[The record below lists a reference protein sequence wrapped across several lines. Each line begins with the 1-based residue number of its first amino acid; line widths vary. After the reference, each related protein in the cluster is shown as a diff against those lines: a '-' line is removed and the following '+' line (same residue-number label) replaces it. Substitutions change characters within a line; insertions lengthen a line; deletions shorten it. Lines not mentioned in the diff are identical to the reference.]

1 MKNGMLTIFRKEL
14 ARFFGDKRTA
24 LGTILLPGILIF
36 AVYTFMGSA
45 LSDQFS
51 VDEDFVPTIQAINL
65 PDSVAALAGQA
76 GLDIQAAEGTDQ
88 SKTLIQEQELDLL
101 AVFPEGF
108 DNQVA
113 AYEVSSGAPAPA
125 VELYY
130 NSASVDSSAAYEMLY
145 ALLDGYESSLS
156 NKFDIN
162 SGSGSYDLATDADT
176 AGTFL
181 SSMMPML
188 LMIFLFSGCMST
200 APESIAGEKERGTI
214 ATLLI
219 TPLRRRDLAL
229 GKICALSIIAL
240 LSGLSS
246 TVGTLLSMPTL
257 MQMEGN
263 VGAAYTPVHYLALC
277 LIILSTVLFIVA
289 CISLISAFAKT
300 IKEAQTYV
308 TPLMILS
315 MVVGVTA
322 MFGGGASAQLWAYF
336 IPFYNSVQV
345 MVGIFA
351 LELNWTYLLIAVA
364 SNLVYTAIGVWGLT
378 RMFNSEKIMFQRGC
392 QPRLPYGRRG
402 PWPIWERS
410 L

>member
-1 MKNGMLTIFRKEL
+1 MKGGMLTIFRKEL

-24 LGTILLPGILIF
+24 LATILLPGLLIF

-45 LSDQFS
+45 LSSQFS
-51 VDEDFVPTIQAINL
+51 VDEDFVPAVQAVNL
-65 PDSVAALAGQA
+65 PDSVSALAGQA
-76 GLDIQAAEGTDQ
+76 GLDIQPAQDVEAAK
-88 SKTLIQEQELDLL
+88 SLIQEEELDLL
-101 AVFPEGF
+101 AVFPTDF
-108 DNQVA
+108 DGQVA
-113 AYEVSSGAPAPA
+113 GYDVASGAPAPA

-130 NSASVDSSAAYEMLY
+130 NSASVNSSAAYDLVD
-145 ALLDGYESSLS
+145 ALLEGYETSLS
-156 NKFDIN
+156 NKFDVN
-162 SGSGSYDLATDADT
+162 PGDGTYDLATQADT
-176 AGTFL
+176 AGTL
-181 SSMMPML
+181 MSSMMPML
-188 LMIFLFSGCMST
+188 LMIFLFSGCMSA

-246 TVGTLLSMPTL
+246 TIGTLLSMPTL
-257 MQMEGN
+257 MQMEGG

-308 TPLMILS
+308 TPLMILA

-322 MFGGGASAQLWAYF
+322 MFGGGASPHLWAYF
-336 IPFYNSVQV
+336 IPFYNSVQA
-345 MVGIFA
+345 MAGLFA
-351 LELNWTYLLIAVA
+351 LELNWTHLLLTVGC
-364 SNLVYTAIGVWGLT
+364 NLAYTALGVWGLT
-378 RMFNSEKIMFQRGC
+378 RMFNSEKVMFQR
-392 QPRLPYGRRG
+392 
-402 PWPIWERS
+402 
-410 L
+410 

>member
-1 MKNGMLTIFRKEL
+1 MKGGMLTIFRKEL

-24 LGTILLPGILIF
+24 LATILLPGLLIF

-45 LSDQFS
+45 LSSQFS
-51 VDEDFVPTIQAINL
+51 VDEDFVPTVQAVNL
-65 PDSVAALAGQA
+65 PGSVSALAGQA
-76 GLDIQAAEGTDQ
+76 GLDIQPAQDAEAAK
-88 SKTLIQEQELDLL
+88 SLIQEEALDLL
-101 AVFPEGF
+101 AVFPADF
-108 DNQVA
+108 DGQVA
-113 AYEVSSGAPAPA
+113 GYDVASGAPAPA

-130 NSASVDSSAAYEMLY
+130 NSASVNSSAAYDLVA
-145 ALLDGYESSLS
+145 ALLEGYETSLS
-156 NKFDIN
+156 NKFDVN
-162 SGSGSYDLATDADT
+162 PGDGTYDLATQADT
-176 AGTFL
+176 AGTL
-181 SSMMPML
+181 MSSMMPML
-188 LMIFLFSGCMST
+188 LMIFLFSGCMAA

-246 TVGTLLSMPTL
+246 TIGTLLSMPTL
-257 MQMEGN
+257 MQMEGG

-308 TPLMILS
+308 TPLMILA

-322 MFGGGASAQLWAYF
+322 MFGGGASPHLWAYF
-336 IPFYNSVQV
+336 IPFYNSVQA
-345 MVGIFA
+345 MAGLFA
-351 LELNWTYLLIAVA
+351 LELNWTHLLLTVGC
-364 SNLVYTAIGVWGLT
+364 NLAYTALGVWGLT
-378 RMFNSEKIMFQRGC
+378 RMFNSEKVMFQR
-392 QPRLPYGRRG
+392 
-402 PWPIWERS
+402 
-410 L
+410 

>member
-1 MKNGMLTIFRKEL
+1 MKGGMLTIFRKEL

-24 LGTILLPGILIF
+24 LATILLPGLLIF

-45 LSDQFS
+45 LSSQFS
-51 VDEDFVPTIQAINL
+51 VDEDFVPAVQAVNL
-65 PDSVAALAGQA
+65 PGSVSALAGQA
-76 GLDIQAAEGTDQ
+76 GLDIQAAGGTDQ
-88 SKTLIQEQELDLL
+88 ALALIQDQELDLL
-101 AVFPEGF
+101 AVFPADF
-108 DNQVA
+108 DQQVA
-113 AYEVSSGAPAPA
+113 AYDVSSGVPAPA

-130 NSASVDSSAAYEMLY
+130 NSASVDSSAAYEMMS
-145 ALLDGYESSLS
+145 ALLEGYESSLS
-156 NKFDIN
+156 NRFDVN
-162 SGSGSYDLATDADT
+162 PGTGRYDLATEADT
-176 AGTFL
+176 AGTFM

-219 TPLRRRDLAL
+219 TPLKRRDLAL

-246 TVGTLLSMPTL
+246 TIGTLLSMPTL

-263 VGAAYTPVHYLALC
+263 VGAAYSPVHYLALC

-308 TPLMILS
+308 TPLMILA

-322 MFGGGASAQLWAYF
+322 MFGGGASTQLWAYF
-336 IPFYNSVQV
+336 IPFYNSVQA

-351 LELNWTYLLIAVA
+351 LDLNWTYLLITVA

-378 RMFNSEKIMFQRGC
+378 RMFNSEKVMFQR
-392 QPRLPYGRRG
+392 
-402 PWPIWERS
+402 
-410 L
+410 

>member
-1 MKNGMLTIFRKEL
+1 MKNGMFTIFRKEL

-51 VDEDFVPTIQAINL
+51 VDEDFVPAIQAVQL

-76 GLDIQAAEGTDQ
+76 GLDIQSTDDIDQ
-88 SKTLIQEQELDLL
+88 ALSLIQDQELDLL
-101 AVFPEGF
+101 AVFPTDF
-108 DNQVA
+108 DQQVA
-113 AYEVSSGAPAPA
+113 SYDVSSGAPAPA

-130 NSASVDSSAAYEMLY
+130 NSASVDSSAAYEMMSS
-145 ALLDGYESSLS
+145 LLDGYESSLA
-156 NKFDIN
+156 NKFDVN
-162 SGSGSYDLATDADT
+162 PGAGSYDLATEADT

-219 TPLRRRDLAL
+219 TPLKRRDLAL

-240 LSGLSS
+240 LSGASS
-246 TVGTLLSMPTL
+246 TIGTLLSMPTL

-263 VGAAYTPVHYLALC
+263 VGAAYTPIHYLALC
-277 LIILSTVLFIVA
+277 LIILATVLFLVA

-308 TPLMILS
+308 TPLMILA

-322 MFGGGASAQLWAYF
+322 MFGGGASTQLWAYF
-336 IPFYNSVQV
+336 IPFYNSVQI
-345 MVGIFA
+345 MVGIFG
-351 LELNWTYLLIAVA
+351 LELNWTYLLIAVV

-378 RMFNSEKIMFQRGC
+378 RMFNSEKIMFQR
-392 QPRLPYGRRG
+392 
-402 PWPIWERS
+402 
-410 L
+410 

>member
-1 MKNGMLTIFRKEL
+1 M
-14 ARFFGDKRTA
+14 
-24 LGTILLPGILIF
+24 
-36 AVYTFMGSA
+36 
-45 LSDQFS
+45 
-51 VDEDFVPTIQAINL
+51 
-65 PDSVAALAGQA
+65 
-76 GLDIQAAEGTDQ
+76 
-88 SKTLIQEQELDLL
+88 
-101 AVFPEGF
+101 
-108 DNQVA
+108 
-113 AYEVSSGAPAPA
+113 
-125 VELYY
+125 ELYY

-145 ALLDGYESSLS
+145 TLLDGYESSLS

-322 MFGGGASAQLWAYF
+322 MFGGGASAQLRAYF
-336 IPFYNSVQV
+336 IPCANSVQV

-378 RMFNSEKIMFQRGC
+378 RMFNSEKIMFQR
-392 QPRLPYGRRG
+392 
-402 PWPIWERS
+402 
-410 L
+410 

>member
-1 MKNGMLTIFRKEL
+1 MKNGMFTIFRKEL

-24 LGTILLPGILIF
+24 LGTILLPGVLIF

-51 VDEDFVPTIQAINL
+51 VDEDFVPTIQAVHL
-65 PDSVAALAGQA
+65 PDSISALAGQA
-76 GLDIQAAEGTDQ
+76 GLDIQAADGTDQ
-88 SKTLIQEQELDLL
+88 ALALIRDQELDLL
-101 AVFPEGF
+101 AVFPAEF
-108 DNQVA
+108 DDQVA
-113 AYEVSSGAPAPA
+113 AYDVSSGSSAPA
-125 VELYY
+125 VALYY
-130 NSASVDSSAAYEMLY
+130 NSASVDSSAAYEMMS
-145 ALLDGYESSLS
+145 ALLEGYESSLS
-156 NKFDIN
+156 NKFDVN
-162 SGSGSYDLATDADT
+162 PGAGTYDLATEADT
-176 AGTFL
+176 AGTFM

-219 TPLRRRDLAL
+219 TPLKRRDLAL

-246 TVGTLLSMPTL
+246 TIGTLLSMPTL

-277 LIILSTVLFIVA
+277 LIILATVLFLVA

-308 TPLMILS
+308 TPLMILA

-322 MFGGGASAQLWAYF
+322 MFGGGASTQLWAYF
-336 IPFYNSVQV
+336 IPFYNSVQA

-351 LELNWTYLLIAVA
+351 LDLNWTYLLIAVA

-378 RMFNSEKIMFQRGC
+378 RMFNSEKIMFQR
-392 QPRLPYGRRG
+392 
-402 PWPIWERS
+402 
-410 L
+410 

>member
-1 MKNGMLTIFRKEL
+1 MKGGMLTIFRKEL

-24 LGTILLPGILIF
+24 LATILLPGLLIF

-45 LSDQFS
+45 LSSQFS
-51 VDEDFVPTIQAINL
+51 VDEDFVPAVQAVNL
-65 PDSVAALAGQA
+65 PGSISALAGQA
-76 GLDIQAAEGTDQ
+76 GLDIQPAQDVEAAK
-88 SKTLIQEQELDLL
+88 SLIQEEALDLL
-101 AVFPEGF
+101 AVFPPDF
-108 DNQVA
+108 DGQVA
-113 AYEVSSGAPAPA
+113 GYDVTSGAPAPA

-130 NSASVDSSAAYEMLY
+130 NSASVDSSAAYEMMS
-145 ALLDGYESSLS
+145 ALLEGYESSLS
-156 NKFDIN
+156 NGFDVN
-162 SGSGSYDLATDADT
+162 PGTGSYDLATEADT
-176 AGTFL
+176 AGTFM

-188 LMIFLFSGCMST
+188 LMIFLFSGCMSA

-246 TVGTLLSMPTL
+246 TIGTLLSMPTL
-257 MQMEGN
+257 MQMEGG

-308 TPLMILS
+308 TPLMILA

-322 MFGGGASAQLWAYF
+322 MFGGGASPHLWAYL
-336 IPFYNSVQV
+336 IPFYNSVQA
-345 MVGIFA
+345 MAGLFA
-351 LELNWTYLLIAVA
+351 LELNWTHLLLTVGC
-364 SNLVYTAIGVWGLT
+364 NLAYTALGVWGLT
-378 RMFNSEKIMFQRGC
+378 RMFNSEKVMFQR
-392 QPRLPYGRRG
+392 
-402 PWPIWERS
+402 
-410 L
+410 